1 MVSSPSSSENHKKM
15 KSSSTTPTTTPSPL
29 RRSERQR
36 NISSNLNRSP
46 STSTTPVSKD
56 KEEKNSPNRKKLDAR
71 RYRTILSQKK
81 NKDCQETNDEHKLT
95 PKDSDKGEGKI
106 DECYK
111 GISLSCKEV
120 FEDCIK
126 PSEDA
131 KAKDMSAKSMLRE
144 LVKETLESNVTIGST
159 VVASNSTAQRTSEI
173 PERVNLDGN
182 KEETRGSDSNVSLI
196 RKCVGNDK
204 GGNLTPSKRKSS
216 VVDNE
221 NLTPSK
227 RKSTVVDKHSDV
239 SHALDAD
246 HERLRVNSLET
257 SGPSKR
263 IRGINN
269 VDQPTSK
276 SNDEKSCTK
285 TKEERPQGNDD
296 ETEKIRKQ
304 QRSLHLSLKPE
315 IAKLCEILLLPDNVK
330 SMVGKFLEYTM
341 NNFMICTEP
350 VSILQAFQLSLCLT
364 AASLLSHKLDSEAAL
379 NLAKRHLNFS
389 CKKDAVDEIS
399 AMLWDLKDSFLLLTG
414 NSNANCSPKVSESLK
429 RVHSNTDTTSY
440 VELTK
445 KDISEI
451 SRNIKVNQN
460 RKEQWRKLLHIQME
474 NKRKLEKEIENEM
487 THFKKM
493 FNLEWK
499 ATLLYEKEKD
509 MLREFKSKY
518 KIREATLKRVQEARL
533 QVLEAKQLEERQ
545 KFRES
550 SAPDELSYLVS
561 SQELGTSHNPP
572 TILLSNQVSKTSY
585 KRGTA
590 RELSR
595 KEAVGLP
602 SKVRSTDYPE
612 NAAPL
617 YSLSTDQI
625 FDEGLYGVVSPRHC
639 SSSGPSNGHPA
650 AVPILNSPSTIQKVP
665 GRVSPAINNGQIPV
679 TEPELSRDAAV
690 GLPSTIRSTGY
701 PENAAALNSSPTD
714 QISDVGLDGV
724 VSSTPCIFSSPSDGR
739 PATSSLLNSPSSK
752 QQVPDRVLSPVT
764 GRQISVVVP
773 ENNHKEAECQ
783 ITDNVEVNESTTSNY
798 QEGVDRTM
806 AENTLS
812 QETSVSR
819 AVDPIEPQK
828 QVQGQPLSSVEPPP
842 SPVHILP
849 AYQSTQVSLVMEPP
863 EQVQQDISNLP
874 LAAGGEDQ
882 PATSEDS
889 FSSQIPEASAEVQNQ
904 AAEQPALNL
913 EADSHW
919 YQVVPPVSDMVLDS
933 LVPGGVRAQSLDT
946 RSFSTHRVI
955 NNHSIQTP
963 AQSASR
969 NFPSMFYDPL
979 SYELERIRKSTKQ
992 NLKKHEDMK
1001 LQLKCNFEKE
1011 IEELRRKYDIQMKEI
1026 EVEYQKTSKNYDT
1039 QYKTVYVHKILADT
1053 LKANS
1058 DPRFSGESGM
1068 LQGFTQPPRPQNPT
1082 HPSMVA
1088 GPSCRGPPA
1097 TTFQN
1102 SHASTGS
1109 HARLPSPI
1117 HASYNTQGNFSGFS
1131 ARPPHINISS
1141 PNLQAGGEISVPPL
1155 HPPPYRPSTSVPA
1168 SSLMGEFRGPL
1179 PPLQPYRPSTSVPAS
1194 SHSGEIRAHPPPLP
1208 PYRPSTSLP
1217 ASSNN
1222 GAMCTPPP
1230 STSLPASRHSGAM
1243 RTLPPP
1249 LPPYRPSTFVPASSH
1264 SGAMRT
1270 PSPPLPPY
1278 RPSTSVPAS
1287 GHSGAIRAP
1296 APHLPPYR
1304 HSTSVPASSLS
1315 GEIRAP
1321 APHIPPYR
1329 PSTSVPTSS
1338 LGGVPHG
1345 MPSHPAPSNAP
1356 ASSSLSSQRLPSPMP
1371 AISQFCP
1378 HRGHGYESTGG
1389 FPTRNVSATDMRMN
1403 ANSQSSINLPNTL
1416 PHMSDSASLNHSQF
1430 NKSSSDPA
1438 NSTQEATPSDVVCLS
1453 DDD

>member
-1 MVSSPSSSENHKKM
+1 MVSSPSSSGNHKKT
-15 KSSSTTPTTTPSPL
+15 KSSPSTTPSPL

-36 NISSNLNRSP
+36 NLSSNSNRSP
-46 STSTTPVSKD
+46 STSTATVSKSESRD
-56 KEEKNSPNRKKLDAR
+56 KDEKTSSNRKKLDAR
-71 RYRTILSQKK
+71 RYRNILAQKK
-81 NKDCQETNDEHKLT
+81 NKDCHKETNDEHALT
-95 PKDSDKGEGKI
+95 PQDSNKGESEI

-111 GISLSCKEV
+111 GISLGCKEV

-126 PSEDA
+126 PSEDG
-131 KAKDMSAKSMLRE
+131 KAKDTSAKSMSKG
-144 LVKETLESNVTIGST
+144 LVKEPLENNVTIGST

-173 PERVNLDGN
+173 PERVNLDSD
-182 KEETRGSDSNVSLI
+182 EEEIRGSDSNGSLI

-204 GGNLTPSKRKSS
+204 GGNLTPSKSKSTE
-216 VVDNE
+216 VDIE

-227 RKSTVVDKHSDV
+227 RKSTVVGMDSDV
-239 SHALDAD
+239 SHTLDAD

-285 TKEERPQGNDD
+285 NKEERPQGNND
-296 ETEKIRKQ
+296 ETEKIRTQ
-304 QRSLHLSLKPE
+304 QRSLHLSVKPE

-379 NLAKRHLNFS
+379 ILAKRHLNFS

-399 AMLWDLKDSFLLLTG
+399 AMLWDLKDNFLLLTG
-414 NSNANCSPKVSESLK
+414 DSNANCSPTVSESSK
-429 RVHSNTDTTSY
+429 RVHSNTDTTSD

-445 KDISEI
+445 KDISKI

-460 RKEQWRKLLHIQME
+460 RKEQWRKLLHIQQE
-474 NKRKLEKEIENEM
+474 NKRKLEKGIE
-487 THFKKM
+487 KKM
-493 FNLEWK
+493 TDFKNMFHVEWQ
-499 ATLLYEKEKD
+499 ATLLYAKEKVK
-509 MLREFKSKY
+509 LREFKSKY
-518 KIREATLKRVQEARL
+518 KVREAILKREQEARL
-533 QVLEAKQLEERQ
+533 KALEAEQLEERQ

-550 SAPDELSYLVS
+550 SNLTS
-561 SQELGTSHNPP
+561 SKELGTSHNAQK
-572 TILLSNQVSKTSY
+572 ILLSNKVSETSC
-585 KRGTA
+585 KQATA
-590 RELSR
+590 SELSR

-617 YSLSTDQI
+617 NSLSSDQI
-625 FDEGLYGVVSPRHC
+625 SDEGLDGVVSPRPR

-650 AVPILNSPSTIQKVP
+650 AVSLLNSPSSIQKVS
-665 GRVSPAINNGQIPV
+665 GRVSPAISDGQTPV
-679 TEPELSRDAAV
+679 TGPELSGDAAV
-690 GLPSTIRSTGY
+690 GLPSTVRSTGY

-724 VSSTPCIFSSPSDGR
+724 ASPTPCIFSSPPDGL

-752 QQVPDRVLSPVT
+752 QQVPDRVLSPIT
-764 GRQISVVVP
+764 DGQIPVVVP
-773 ENNHKEAECQ
+773 ENNHEEAECQ
-783 ITDNVEVNESTTSNY
+783 LTDNVEVNESTTSNY
-798 QEGVDRTM
+798 QDGVDRTM

-819 AVDPIEPQK
+819 AVDPIEPKK
-828 QVQGQPLSSVEPPP
+828 QGPGQPLSAVELP
-842 SPVHILP
+842 SMV
-849 AYQSTQVSLVMEPP
+849 TEPP
-863 EQVQQDISNLP
+863 EQVQQLPSSGFLSSNQDISNLP
-874 LAAGGEDQ
+874 SAAGGEDQ
-882 PATSEDS
+882 PATNEIF
-889 FSSQIPEASAEVQNQ
+889 FSSQIPEASAVVQNQ

-913 EADSHW
+913 EVDSHLR
-919 YQVVPPVSDMVLDS
+919 QVVPPVSDMVLDS
-933 LVPGGVRAQSLDT
+933 LAPGGVTTQSLDT
-946 RSFSTHRVI
+946 RNLSTHRII
-955 NNHSIQTP
+955 NNHPIQTP
-963 AQSASR
+963 VQSASR
-969 NFPSMFYDPL
+969 SFPSLFYDPL

-992 NLKKHEDMK
+992 NLKNHEDMK

-1026 EVEYQKTSKNYDT
+1026 EVEFQKTSKNYDT
-1039 QYKTVYVHKILADT
+1039 QYKTVYVHKILADAM
-1053 LKANS
+1053 KANS
-1058 DPRFSGESGM
+1058 DPRFSG
-1068 LQGFTQPPRPQNPT
+1068 LTQLPRLQNPT
-1082 HPSMVA
+1082 HPFPVA
-1088 GPSCRGPPA
+1088 GPSCRGPPG

-1109 HARLPSPI
+1109 HAMLPSPI
-1117 HASYNTQGNFSGFS
+1117 HNTPGNFSGFS
-1131 ARPPHINISS
+1131 ARPPHINTSS
-1141 PNLQAGGEISVPPL
+1141 PNLQAGGGICAPPL
-1155 HPPPYRPSTSVPA
+1155 HPPPYRSSTSVPTSSLMGEFCAPPPPLHPYRPSISVPASSHSGAMPTPLVPIPPYRTSTSVPA
-1168 SSLMGEFRGPL
+1168 SSHSGAMRTPPPPL
-1179 PPLQPYRPSTSVPAS
+1179 PPYRPSTSVPAS
-1194 SHSGEIRAHPPPLP
+1194 SHSR
-1208 PYRPSTSLP
+1208 
-1217 ASSNN
+1217 
-1222 GAMCTPPP
+1222 
-1230 STSLPASRHSGAM
+1230 AM
-1243 RTLPPP
+1243 RTSP
-1249 LPPYRPSTFVPASSH
+1249 
-1264 SGAMRT
+1264 
-1270 PSPPLPPY
+1270 PPLPPY

-1287 GHSGAIRAP
+1287 GHSSAIRAP

-1304 HSTSVPASSLS
+1304 PSTSVPASSLS

-1329 PSTSVPTSS
+1329 PSTSLPPSTSVPASS
-1338 LGGVPHG
+1338 LGGVPHS
-1345 MPSHPAPSNAP
+1345 MPSHPAPAP
-1356 ASSSLSSQRLPSPMP
+1356 ASSLLLSQRLPSSMP
-1371 AISQFCP
+1371 AVSQIGP

-1389 FPTRNVSATDMRMN
+1389 FLTPNVSATDMRMN
-1403 ANSQSSINLPNTL
+1403 VNSQSSINLPNTL

-1430 NKSSSDPA
+1430 SKSSSVPV